1 LVIYVFKPNQ
11 TCIGTLFGDQ
21 TDSYIFNRAVLTYKN
36 PVLTVPFV
44 ISRYDQP
51 KTLGE
56 FIRIRRFE
64 KDLFAKELADLI
76 GVDENTVLNWEKDRT
91 TPSQRLILILKERLD
106 IDPFDLIEFA
116 GAISERQKS
125 IINLITERG
134 SITRRECQDLLGL
147 RQQYAQNYLYFLYRL
162 GVLRRTMGQRREA
175 TYFLAR
181 DLKQ

>member
-1 LVIYVFKPNQ
+1 MHWHSFW
-11 TCIGTLFGDQ
+11 DQ
-21 TDSYIFNRAVLTYKN
+21 TDNHSCNHAVLTYKN

-56 FIRIRRFE
+56 FIRRRRFE
-64 KDLFAKELADLI
+64 NDLFAKELDKLI
-76 GVDENTVLNWEKDRT
+76 GVTEDTVINWEKDRT
-91 TPSQRLILILKERLD
+91 TPSQRLILILKDRLD
-106 IDPFDLIEFA
+106 IDPFDLIEFD

-134 SITRRECQDLLGL
+134 SITRRECQELLGL

-162 GVLRRTMGQRREA
+162 GVLRRTMGQSRKA

-181 DLKQ
+181 DTED